1 MSNILEM
8 LHTQLDADQV
18 RAISQKLGASP
29 DQTQAAIQ
37 AALPT
42 LLGAL
47 GRQTRTEEGAK
58 QIHEAV
64 SGRDSSLMESLGGLL
79 NMPTGNGSIGSSPAM
94 GDDLLG
100 QLLGSKRGRVQDAI
114 GKSSGIGESQVGA
127 LLAMLAPM
135 LLSVVGKQ
143 QQSKGLNPTDLA
155 GMLRQENE
163 TIEKAGGGFLGRLLD
178 QDGDGDFDLSD
189 ALSLG
194 MGKLMGRR

>member
-1 MSNILEM
+1 MSNILEI
-8 LHTQLDADQV
+8 LHSQLDANQV
-18 RAISQKLGASP
+18 KAISQKLGASP

-47 GRQTRTEEGAK
+47 GRQTQTEEGAR
-58 QIHEAV
+58 QIHDAV
-64 SGRDSSLMESLGGLL
+64 SGRDRSLTESLGRLL
-79 NMPTGNGSIGSSPAM
+79 NMSTGNRNAGNNSAM
-94 GDDLLG
+94 EDDLLG

-155 GMLRQENE
+155 GMLRQENDS
-163 TIEKAGGGFLGRLLD
+163 IEKAGGGFLGRLLD

-189 ALSLG
+189 ALTFG
-194 MGKLMGRR
+194 MEKLMGRR